1 MNTPTP
7 KFRRRLGAAV
17 LLALLALP
25 ATAEPLRMASE
36 AALASATNTVLE
48 AAQQEIDAVRMIL
61 AGEDFRIT
69 ITNYDST
76 VRSPELMMEA
86 RYSDG
91 TTQTWATVWTETNG
105 LARTKRE
112 TLAEVTSN
120 HYSKA
125 ESDQRYKAWSK
136 YDGETGGDAPEGFTQ
151 VSSPGGLIIG
161 ADAGWKN
168 YVSASGGSYW
178 IWRGNSNIKT
188 SQETGT
194 LDIIDADGNSVM
206 SVVKGD
212 KTIESAA
219 AASISP
225 TTDGVSDIVTIV
237 YNVEASE
244 APVIE
249 WSAELKPAAWYAQTD
264 VDFPGT
270 VVWESE
276 NNTKWTATVTL
287 PASRSGFFRA
297 TYVKGADSY
306 VRYNRS
312 ISLDGGVNV
321 GGVTYRTL
329 KVVEINGVKVLA
341 VE

>member
-17 LLALLALP
+17 LLVLLALP
-25 ATAEPLRMASE
+25 ATAEPLRMVSE
-36 AALASATNTVLE
+36 AALADATNAVLE
-48 AAQQEIDAVRMIL
+48 AAQQEIAAVRMIL

-76 VRSPELMMEA
+76 VRSPELTMEA

-112 TLAEVTSN
+112 TLAEVKSN
-120 HYSKA
+120 YYSKA
-125 ESDQRYKAWSK
+125 ESDQRYKAWSR
-136 YDGETGGDAPEGFTQ
+136 YDGETGEAAPEGFTQ

-178 IWRGNSNIKT
+178 IWRGNGNIKT

-219 AASISP
+219 AASLSP

-264 VDFPGT
+264 DGFPGT

-321 GGVTYRTL
+321 GGVNYKKL